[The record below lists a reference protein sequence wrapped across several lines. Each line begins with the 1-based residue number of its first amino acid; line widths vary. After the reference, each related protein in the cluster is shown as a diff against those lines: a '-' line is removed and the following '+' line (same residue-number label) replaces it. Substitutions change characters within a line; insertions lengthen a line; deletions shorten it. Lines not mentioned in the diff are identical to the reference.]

1 MKKSLATDLTQ
12 GNVLRQLIAFA
23 IPIALANILQ
33 IVYTVVDT
41 VIVGRFIGTD
51 GIAGVS
57 SASNIIMLCTN
68 FSMGI
73 SGAGQVII
81 AQFQGKNDRD
91 AVSRSIGTMFTFTML
106 VALVLTAVFLPLT
119 RPLLRLI
126 RTPEAAFSMAV
137 SYAACSFAGLLFV
150 FGYSAVG
157 SMLRGMGDS
166 RHPLLFI
173 GIATVLNIILD
184 LLFVGP
190 LHMGTFGAALAT
202 IIGQGLSFLFSL
214 GYLYRKRT
222 AFGFDFR
229 PASFRMD
236 PAILK
241 MFVRLGIPMALQY
254 MAVNISVLYCASRI
268 NLYGVTV
275 AAVTGIGD
283 KLRTVIA
290 IVSASVGTAAASMI
304 GQNFGAGK
312 LERVKRIYVLTFAIL
327 FVLCALIGGI
337 CLLFPVKVFSLFDIN
352 PEVLALAPRYM
363 IAAFLTFMA
372 FTLYQPFASLIN
384 GMGHASFAFVN
395 GLIDGF
401 VARIG
406 LVWLFNTLLD
416 MGYWGV
422 WLGAALATYVC
433 AIIGTVYFLSGR
445 WRRRKPITET

>member
-166 RHPLLFI
+166 RHPLFFI

-190 LHMGTFGAALAT
+190 LHMGTFGAAL
-202 IIGQGLSFLFSL
+202 
-214 GYLYRKRT
+214 
-222 AFGFDFR
+222 
-229 PASFRMD
+229 
-236 PAILK
+236 
-241 MFVRLGIPMALQY
+241 
-254 MAVNISVLYCASRI
+254 
-268 NLYGVTV
+268 
-275 AAVTGIGD
+275 
-283 KLRTVIA
+283 
-290 IVSASVGTAAASMI
+290 
-304 GQNFGAGK
+304 
-312 LERVKRIYVLTFAIL
+312 
-327 FVLCALIGGI
+327 
-337 CLLFPVKVFSLFDIN
+337 
-352 PEVLALAPRYM
+352 
-363 IAAFLTFMA
+363 
-372 FTLYQPFASLIN
+372 
-384 GMGHASFAFVN
+384 
-395 GLIDGF
+395 
-401 VARIG
+401 
-406 LVWLFNTLLD
+406 
-416 MGYWGV
+416 
-422 WLGAALATYVC
+422 
-433 AIIGTVYFLSGR
+433 
-445 WRRRKPITET
+445 

>member
-73 SGAGQVII
+73 SGAGQVRF
-81 AQFQGKNDRD
+81 AQFQGKNDGD
-91 AVSRSIGTMFTFTML
+91 AVSRSIGTMFTFTLL

-137 SYAACSFAGLLFV
+137 SYAGCSFAGLLFV

-166 RHPLLFI
+166 RHPLFFI

-229 PASFRMD
+229 PASFGW
-236 PAILK
+236 I
-241 MFVRLGIPMALQY
+241 
-254 MAVNISVLYCASRI
+254 
-268 NLYGVTV
+268 
-275 AAVTGIGD
+275 
-283 KLRTVIA
+283 
-290 IVSASVGTAAASMI
+290 
-304 GQNFGAGK
+304 
-312 LERVKRIYVLTFAIL
+312 
-327 FVLCALIGGI
+327 
-337 CLLFPVKVFSLFDIN
+337 
-352 PEVLALAPRYM
+352 
-363 IAAFLTFMA
+363 
-372 FTLYQPFASLIN
+372 
-384 GMGHASFAFVN
+384 
-395 GLIDGF
+395 
-401 VARIG
+401 
-406 LVWLFNTLLD
+406 
-416 MGYWGV
+416 
-422 WLGAALATYVC
+422 
-433 AIIGTVYFLSGR
+433 
-445 WRRRKPITET
+445 RRF